1 MHTQRNTNLTG
12 KSGKTT
18 QIYHQMQIVSAG
30 ELVVFAQG
38 KALFAMIEKTH
49 ANKKNSIPNT

>member
-1 MHTQRNTNLTG
+1 
-12 KSGKTT
+12 
-18 QIYHQMQIVSAG
+18 MQIVSAV

>member
-1 MHTQRNTNLTG
+1 
-12 KSGKTT
+12 
-18 QIYHQMQIVSAG
+18 MQIVSAV

-49 ANKKNSIPNT
+49 ANKKQHSKYMKLIG